1 MKNRLIYALAGAL
14 LFAACDSSDSN
25 GPIPP
30 DPGTLTD
37 VVTVGTITGFGSV
50 HANGVHFGT
59 DTATVTMD
67 GDPASLSDLKVGM
80 VVSIHGR
87 MNKTT
92 RAAEAHQI
100 GFMDDV
106 EGPITAMNRE
116 TNRFVVLGR
125 TVLFDELTVVDDAN
139 IDTLANGNMVQVSGH
154 WRNQERIQATH
165 IERKAQ
171 AYAAGMQL
179 EVKGQISGLDPGAQ
193 QFNIGTQL

>member
-37 VVTVGTITGFGSV
+37 IVTVGTITGFGSV

-59 DTATVTMD
+59 DSATVTMD
-67 GDPASLSDLKVGM
+67 GEPATLSDLKVGM
-80 VVSIHGR
+80 VVSIHGS
-87 MNKTT
+87 MNQATGT
-92 RAAEAHQI
+92 AEASQI

-106 EGPITAMNRE
+106 EGPITAMNRV

-125 TVLFDELTVVDDAN
+125 TILFDELTVVDDATL
-139 IDTLANGNMVQVSGH
+139 DTLADGNIVQVSGH
-154 WRNQERIQATH
+154 WRNEERI
-165 IERKAQ
+165 
-171 AYAAGMQL
+171 
-179 EVKGQISGLDPGAQ
+179 
-193 QFNIGTQL
+193 